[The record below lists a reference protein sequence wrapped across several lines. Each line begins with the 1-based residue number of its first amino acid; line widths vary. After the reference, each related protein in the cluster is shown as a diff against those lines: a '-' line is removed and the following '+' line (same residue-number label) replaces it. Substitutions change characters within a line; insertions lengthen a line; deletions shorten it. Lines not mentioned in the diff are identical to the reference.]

1 MEVFPRPPAGTVDAK
16 ISDAT
21 LKLLRAHGPR
31 AVTME
36 AVSQQSGV
44 AKTTLY
50 RRYRDRRELLRAAL
64 APLGHIS
71 PAKTELSGRE
81 RLMWVVRQSID
92 VVESGI
98 GLGGMAAL
106 LTDEDPEF
114 NALFRE
120 ILTTSRSWGI
130 SEFIELAELAGKRE
144 RRLHEIDPDL
154 VIDMIVGSYI
164 AERARSGQV
173 SRSWASRV
181 VAVLSLML
189 ERAS

>member
-1 MEVFPRPPAGTVDAK
+1 MEIFPRPPAGTVDAK

-21 LKLLRAHGPR
+21 LKLLRTHGPR

-64 APLGHIS
+64 APLGDIS
-71 PAKTELSGRE
+71 PAKTDLSGPE

-130 SEFIELAELAGKRE
+130 AALTGHRKRAGQGA
-144 RRLHEIDPDL
+144 IDPEL
-154 VIDMIVGSYI
+154 VIDLIVGSYI
-164 AERARSGQV
+164 AERARTGQV
-173 SRSWASRV
+173 SQSWASRV
-181 VAVLSLML
+181 VAVLSPVL
-189 ERAS
+189 ERTS

>member
-21 LKLLRAHGPR
+21 LTLLRANGPR

-64 APLGHIS
+64 APLGDIG
-71 PAKTELSGRE
+71 PAKQPGQGG
-81 RLMWVVRQSID
+81 LMWVVRQSID
-92 VVESGI
+92 VIESGI

-130 SEFIELAELAGKRE
+130 AEFIELAGKPE
-144 RRLHEIDPDL
+144 RRLRELDPDL

-164 AERARSGQV
+164 AERARTGQV

-189 ERAS
+189 ERTS